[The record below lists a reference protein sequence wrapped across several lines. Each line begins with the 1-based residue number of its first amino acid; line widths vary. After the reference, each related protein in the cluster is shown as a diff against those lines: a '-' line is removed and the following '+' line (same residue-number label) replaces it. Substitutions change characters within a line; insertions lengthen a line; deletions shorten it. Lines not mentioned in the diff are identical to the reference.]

1 MDFSLDE
8 EQQLIVATFR
18 RFADEARKLGQHA
31 DESDDSGASAAR
43 TALTKAAD
51 LGVGI
56 DAIPEAAGGML
67 SGAYS
72 HTIRTLRGLELGRG
86 CAGVAALLESNV
98 EPALAAARWASP
110 EVAAALHGALAGGA
124 LATTTHD
131 ALGRLTITTAASGDL
146 TLDGTLGPVPALA
159 DAAHIVISA
168 RDAAGP
174 VVILAPTS
182 AFTITPVCPSGWRAA
197 RWARLDAKTVR
208 LPAAAVLTRDPAAQ
222 HELLSWYKLSLAA
235 RAIGV
240 ADFAM
245 QCSAGYSQER
255 VQFNQPIGTFESL
268 ARMQDHS
275 ETAVL
280 AGRFLVLRA
289 AAALDA
295 SAGAAAAE
303 ATELCSRARDF
314 AAGVVR
320 RASIDAVQIYGGYG
334 FVRDFP
340 VEKLMRDARAFE
352 VLAGDEALTRVLAR
366 RQDAATYSP
375 APLAR
380 S

>member
-31 DESDDSGASAAR
+31 DESDDSGAGAAR
-43 TALTKAAD
+43 TALAKAAD

-72 HTIRTLRGLELGRG
+72 HTIRALRGLELGRG

-131 ALGRLTITTAASGDL
+131 ALGRITITTAASGDL

-182 AFTITPVCPSGWRAA
+182 AFTITPVFPSGWRAA
-197 RWARLDAKTVR
+197 RWGRLDAKAVR

-255 VQFNQPIGTFESL
+255 VQFNQPIGSFESL
-268 ARMQDHS
+268 ARMQDQS
-275 ETAVL
+275 ETATL

-295 SAGAAAAE
+295 GSPDAA
-303 ATELCSRARDF
+303 ELCSRARDF

-366 RQDAATYSP
+366 RQDAATYAGAP
-375 APLAR
+375 APAAR

>member
-18 RFADEARKLGQHA
+18 RFADEARKLGQQA
-31 DESDDSGASAAR
+31 DESADAGAGAAR
-43 TALTKAAD
+43 SALAKAAD

-110 EVAAALHGALAGGA
+110 EVAAALHSALAGGA

-146 TLDGTLGPVPALA
+146 SLDGTLGPVPALA

-174 VVILAPTS
+174 VIILAPAS
-182 AFTITPVCPSGWRAA
+182 AFTITPVFPSGWRAA
-197 RWARLDAKTVR
+197 RWARLDAKAVR

-245 QCSAGYSQER
+245 QCSSNYGQER
-255 VQFNQPIGTFESL
+255 VQFNQPIGSFESL
-268 ARMQDHS
+268 ARMQDQS
-275 ETAVL
+275 ETATL
-280 AGRFLVLRA
+280 AGRFLVLSA

-295 SAGAAAAE
+295 RSPDYP
-303 ATELCSRARDF
+303 ELCSRARDF

-366 RQDAATYSP
+366 RQDAASYSP
-375 APLAR
+375 APAAR